1 MIRFALRRVLEA
13 VPLLL
18 GVATLVFFMLHLAP
32 GDPTAMYF
40 GPGMTPEAMEHVRR
54 NLGLDDPLILRYV
67 RWLGAF
73 LTGDFGYSFT
83 AGMPV
88 RDRVLAAL
96 SNTLVLA
103 SGALFLSFLSGIL
116 IGVTQAIRQNSLLDS
131 SLNVLTLFFHSMPSF
146 WLAIMLIL
154 VFSVGAG
161 ALWEWPFSFP
171 ASGVTSSGYELMDPV
186 GKLLDR
192 VRHIALPL
200 LALTLVLA
208 GGISRFVRTSMLE
221 VIHQDFVRTAR
232 AKGLRERDVILK
244 HALRNALIPVVSLL
258 GLYLPLLLSGA
269 VFVEVVFAW
278 PGMGKLMVDGIT
290 SRDYPVV
297 LAGTFL
303 FGSLVVLGNLI
314 ADLLYGVVDPRIR
327 QGDRDV

>member
-1 MIRFALRRVLEA
+1 MIRYALRRALEA

-18 GVATLVFFMLHLAP
+18 GVATLVFFMIHLAP

-40 GPGMTPEAMEHVRR
+40 GSGMSSDAMDQVRR
-54 NLGLDDPLILRYV
+54 NLGFDDPLILQYFH
-67 RWLGAF
+67 WLGAF
-73 LTGDFGYSFT
+73 LTGDFGFSLT
-83 AGMPV
+83 SGMLV

-103 SGALFLSFLSGIL
+103 SGAIVLSFVAGIL
-116 IGVTQAIRQNSLLDS
+116 IGVIQAIRQNSLLDS

-161 ALWEWPFSFP
+161 GLWDWPFSFP
-171 ASGVTSSGYELMDPV
+171 ASGVTSSGYELLSPM

-192 VRHIALPL
+192 AQHIALPL

-221 VIHQDFVRTAR
+221 VIHQDYIRTAR
-232 AKGLRERDVILK
+232 AKGLSERDVILK

-290 SRDYPVV
+290 SRDYPIV
-297 LAGTFL
+297 LAGTLL
-303 FGSLVVLGNLI
+303 FGTMVILGNLI
-314 ADLLYGVVDPRIR
+314 ADILYGVVDPRIR
-327 QGDRDV
+327 QGGRDV